1 MFWVLRS
8 LAPILSN
15 AGCSEA
21 AAKTVSVVRAGS
33 PAAVDG
39 WPHAARSTSA
49 ARATRRLF
57 TGQLHADV
65 GGLDDR
71 DRRYTGLE
79 VELFHCLCRQE
90 RYEPV
95 RSGLDLDLGRNP
107 IFDHASDD
115 AGKPVASRLGD
126 DHLRRLLPV
135 WLGQPGQRRAV
146 HQALAA

>member
-57 TGQLHADV
+57 TGQLHSDV
-65 GGLDDR
+65 GRFDHC
-71 DRRYTGLE
+71 DRRHSGLE
-79 VELFHCLCRQE
+79 VELVHRLCRQQ
-90 RYEPV
+90 RHKPV
-95 RSGLDLDLGRNP
+95 RPGLDLDLGRDA
-107 IFDHASDD
+107 ILDD
-115 AGKPVASRLGD
+115 
-126 DHLRRLLPV
+126 
-135 WLGQPGQRRAV
+135 
-146 HQALAA
+146 

>member
-8 LAPILSN
+8 LAPMLSN
-15 AGCSEA
+15 AGWSEA
-21 AAKTVSVVRAGS
+21 AAKTVSVVRAG
-33 PAAVDG
+33 PLEGVDG
-39 WPHAARSTSA
+39 WPHAATSTSA
-49 ARATRRLF
+49 ATARRTLF
-57 TGQLHADV
+57 TRQLHADV
-65 GGLDDR
+65 GGLDDC
-71 DRRYTGLE
+71 DRRHSGLE

-95 RSGLDLDLGRNP
+95 RSRLDLDLGRNP

-135 WLGQPGQRRAV
+135 WLGQAGQRRAV